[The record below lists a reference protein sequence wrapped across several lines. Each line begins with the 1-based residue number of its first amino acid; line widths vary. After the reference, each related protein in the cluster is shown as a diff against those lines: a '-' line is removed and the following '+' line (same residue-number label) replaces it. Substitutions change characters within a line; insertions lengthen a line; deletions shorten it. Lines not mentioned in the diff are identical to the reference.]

1 MIGTGFGSE
10 TETSDDQGANFV
22 PGNIYLTK
30 ADLETIRVENG
41 GKYVIAQRTEN
52 LPGREGLLEAAE
64 KAAQNHHR
72 LLGFFGVPDT
82 KHLPFQTA
90 NGDYLPPAGKDK
102 TSETYTAADLQENP
116 TIADM
121 TTAAIRV
128 LSTNPNGFWLLV
140 EPGDVDWA
148 SHDNNLDNA
157 IGAVN
162 SGDAAFRVV
171 TQWVEANSN
180 WDETLVIVTAD
191 HGHLLLIDDL
201 DALAKMRR

>member
-1 MIGTGFGSE
+1 
-10 TETSDDQGANFV
+10 
-22 PGNIYLTK
+22 
-30 ADLETIRVENG
+30 
-41 GKYVIAQRTEN
+41 
-52 LPGREGLLEAAE
+52 
-64 KAAQNHHR
+64 
-72 LLGFFGVPDT
+72 
-82 KHLPFQTA
+82 
-90 NGDYLPPAGKDK
+90 
-102 TSETYTAADLQENP
+102 
-116 TIADM
+116 M

-128 LSTNPNGFWLLV
+128 LSTNPTGFWLLV